1 MKNIIITIERE
12 YGSGGKYI
20 GEEVAKR
27 LDYKFY
33 DKELL
38 NEIYENN
45 DCNYALLEEFDEK
58 TKSSLLKSLGLVSIE
73 NDSMFTEEK
82 YHGLVKETIKKL
94 AESSSCVFIGRDTNQ
109 ILKNEKNAIH
119 FFIYAKDEEFKI
131 RRKMERENLSYEQ
144 VKEKMH
150 EVDRMRKKFYE
161 SLNKGHTWGIK
172 EDYDFCIDSSVL
184 GIDKT
189 IELILE
195 IIQKFQ
201 NNEECKDER

>member
-1 MKNIIITIERE
+1 MKNIVITIERE

-20 GEEVAKR
+20 GVEVAKR

-144 VKEKMH
+144 AKEKMY

-172 EDYDFCIDSSVL
+172 EDYDFCIESFIL
-184 GIDKT
+184 GVEET
-189 IELILE
+189 INLIVE
-195 IIQKFQ
+195 IVKKFQ
-201 NNEECKDER
+201 EKE

>member
-1 MKNIIITIERE
+1 MKNIVITIERE

-20 GEEVAKR
+20 GVEVAKR

-144 VKEKMH
+144 AKEKMH

-172 EDYDFCIDSSVL
+172 EDYDFCIDSSIL
-184 GIDKT
+184 GVEET
-189 IELILE
+189 INLIVE
-195 IIQKFQ
+195 IVKKFQ
-201 NNEECKDER
+201 EKE

>member
-1 MKNIIITIERE
+1 MKNIVITIERE

-144 VKEKMH
+144 AKEKMH
-150 EVDRMRKKFYE
+150 EVDRSRKKFYE

-172 EDYDFCIDSSVL
+172 EDYDFCIDSSIL
-184 GIDKT
+184 GVEET
-189 IELILE
+189 INLIIE
-195 IIQKFQ
+195 IAKKFQ
-201 NNEECKDER
+201 EKE

>member
-1 MKNIIITIERE
+1 MKNIVITIERE

-20 GEEVAKR
+20 GEEVAKK
-27 LDYKFY
+27 LGYKFY

-58 TKSSLLKSLGLVSIE
+58 TKSSLLKSLGLVRIE

-82 YHGLVKETIKKL
+82 YHSLVKEMIKKL

-144 VKEKMH
+144 AKEKMH

-184 GIDKT
+184 GVEET
-189 IELILE
+189 INLIVE
-195 IIQKFQ
+195 IVKKFQ
-201 NNEECKDER
+201 EKE

>member
-1 MKNIIITIERE
+1 MKNIVITIERE

-20 GEEVAKR
+20 GVEVAKR

-144 VKEKMH
+144 AKEKMH

-172 EDYDFCIDSSVL
+172 EDYDFCIDSSDL
-184 GIDKT
+184 GVEET
-189 IELILE
+189 INLIVE
-195 IIQKFQ
+195 IVKKFQ
-201 NNEECKDER
+201 EKE

>member
-1 MKNIIITIERE
+1 MKNIVITIERE

-27 LDYKFY
+27 LGYKFY

-58 TKSSLLKSLGLVSIE
+58 TKSSLLKSLGLVRIE

-82 YHGLVKETIKKL
+82 YHSLVKEMIKKL

-144 VKEKMH
+144 AKEKMY
-150 EVDRMRKKFYE
+150 EVDRSRKKFYE

-172 EDYDFCIDSSVL
+172 EDYDFCIDSSIL
-184 GIDKT
+184 GVEET
-189 IELILE
+189 INLIVE
-195 IIQKFQ
+195 IAKKFQ
-201 NNEECKDER
+201 EKE